1 MLTDNPKVPFILLVE
16 DDNNHAESVKKSLQ
30 NAGEEYRLE
39 IAGSLLEARTNIV
52 RQTPNL
58 ILTDCRLPDGEGSEL
73 VAMANKKC
81 PVVMLTAQGNERMAV
96 AAMKAGAQDYV
107 VKSSADLSE
116 MPHIARRSMREWAL
130 IQEQKRV
137 NDALRKSEEQ
147 YHILFDCAGDAIFV
161 VDLEARILAVNPLG
175 CARLGYTHAELMSMT
190 IDQVDSPE
198 YGQCVPDR
206 MARLKEQGHLIFET
220 ALLRKD
226 GILVLTEVNAR
237 KIIWEGQTAI
247 LSICRDITERKQTEK
262 YLRLGQDILKVL
274 NEPGD
279 LKDCLRH
286 IVSILKKQTG
296 FDAVA
301 IRLQEGHDFPYLAQE
316 GFFED
321 FLSKESSLIKCVTD
335 SGVCPDEEGKISL
348 ECTCGLVISG
358 NTDPDD
364 PLFTSG
370 GSFWVND
377 SFPLLTIPP
386 GKDPRRHPR
395 NQCIREGYASMALIP
410 IRNKDRAVGLI
421 QINDRRKD
429 CFTLNVV
436 ELLEG
441 IASHIGS
448 ALMRKQAEK
457 YLQENEARFHA
468 IIEDQ
473 TELICRY
480 LPDGRLSFV
489 NEAYARYY
497 GKSQGE
503 LINKN
508 YVPNIPE
515 PDLSNIMKSLAGIT
529 SDAPVV
535 EYTHRI
541 ITSENEVRWQRWVQR
556 GIYSTDG
563 TLIEYQAV
571 GSDVTER
578 KRAQQ
583 DLLHEQ
589 KQLEELN
596 RNLEAM
602 VEERTSELLQERNNL
617 KGILETMP
625 NGVYIVNQRFGIEYA
640 NPALLQAFGRIDGQ
654 TCYEYIHGRQ
664 EVCPWCKNQEVFS
677 GQVSNQEW
685 TSEKT
690 GKTYS
695 KFDSPYINS
704 KGEVCKLAILH
715 DVTDRK
721 ISENDLMQQ
730 LYFTRTLL
738 DTIPGP
744 VYFKDTKGHYLGC
757 NKAYEDF
764 RGITQDD
771 LVGKTAFEIALPKKD
786 AKALH
791 AMDMKLLGNC
801 GPLQYETS
809 IIAGDGSNRNV
820 IYHKAR
826 YNSLTGEPAGIISV
840 IQDITVQKMAELA
853 VKHKNEELEQR
864 VTERTKSLED
874 ANEELIATNK
884 ELELRR
890 CEAEEIQAKLQQLSS
905 AVVNSPSIVVIT
917 NNQGSIE
924 YVNPKFTEV
933 TGYLPDEAI
942 GKSPKTLSAG
952 MLPKELYRDMWETI
966 LSGMEWRGDFC
977 NRKKNGDKYWEH
989 ASISPIKDE
998 QGNIT
1003 HFVAIKEDI
1012 TQQKQTAEELLRAR
1026 DAAHAANL
1034 AKSEFLANMSH
1045 EIRTPLNAII
1055 GFAALT
1061 LKTGLLPR
1069 QQEFIQNIQ
1078 TAGESLLTTIN
1089 DILDFSKIEAGR
1101 LDIEK
1106 TPFRLEETLS
1116 NIISMVQQ
1124 KALDKGLHF
1133 PVKISPEIPSFL
1145 IGDPHRLS
1153 QVIANLLSNAI
1164 KFTDHG
1170 EVALESGLLTRE
1182 SDHVQLKFSVHDTGI
1197 GIAPEHIN
1205 KLFEPFTQADG
1216 STTRRFGGTGLG
1228 LSISKRLVEKMG
1240 GTIWCES
1247 TPGHGSAFHFTSL
1260 FGIDQAGDFVQSLSA
1275 DGKARDQQVFP
1286 YDFSGSNILL
1296 VEDNEMNR
1304 RLTLELLKDT
1314 GAIVHVATNGKESV
1328 MMITGGGTPYDLVL
1342 MDIQMPE
1349 MDGYEATQFIRS
1361 DKRFSALPIIAM
1373 TAHAMQE
1380 EQQKIMQAGMDAY
1393 ITKPIDVHTM
1403 LRTIGTFLHVP
1414 DPGEHPCGTLDNTAG
1429 EELAIPDIAG
1439 LDVSGALG
1447 RLDGN
1452 RDLYLWVLRSFMET
1466 QANAAKELEEALNK
1480 GDTKLALRRAHTVKG
1495 NAGSLGAVALEETA
1509 LALEMAISHEEPS
1522 AKINEAVDIFTKELE
1537 RLTTELKRFLPVVQQ
1552 EDDHTH
1558 QGTIDLSVVAPIL
1571 KKLFDYIKCRDGKA
1585 ECYLDDYLSE
1595 LAALPANDVRQITTH
1610 LKNFDFVAARQALLS
1625 LSAKTSIILT
1635 SDDMEE

>member
-1 MLTDNPKVPFILLVE
+1 
-16 DDNNHAESVKKSLQ
+16 
-30 NAGEEYRLE
+30 
-39 IAGSLLEARTNIV
+39 
-52 RQTPNL
+52 
-58 ILTDCRLPDGEGSEL
+58 
-73 VAMANKKC
+73 
-81 PVVMLTAQGNERMAV
+81 
-96 AAMKAGAQDYV
+96 
-107 VKSSADLSE
+107 
-116 MPHIARRSMREWAL
+116 
-130 IQEQKRV
+130 
-137 NDALRKSEEQ
+137 
-147 YHILFDCAGDAIFV
+147 
-161 VDLEARILAVNPLG
+161 
-175 CARLGYTHAELMSMT
+175 
-190 IDQVDSPE
+190 
-198 YGQCVPDR
+198 

-220 ALLRKD
+220 ALRRKD
-226 GILVLTEVNAR
+226 GSFVLTEVHAR
-237 KIIWEGQTAI
+237 KIIWEGQSVV
-247 LSICRDITERKQTEK
+247 LSICRDIAERKQLEK
-262 YLRLGQDILKVL
+262 YLRLGQDVLKVL

-279 LKDCLRH
+279 LTDCLQH
-286 IVSILKKQTG
+286 IVSTLKEQTG

-301 IRLQEGHDFPYLAQE
+301 IRLQEGDDFPYLAQE
-316 GFFED
+316 GFSED
-321 FLSKESSLIKCVTD
+321 FLSKESSLLECVTD
-335 SGVCPDEEGKISL
+335 SGVRPDKDGKISL

-358 NTDPDD
+358 NTDPAD

-377 SFPLLTIPP
+377 SFPLLAIPP
-386 GKDPRRHPR
+386 GEDSRHHPR
-395 NQCIREGYASMALIP
+395 NQCMSEGYASMTLIP
-410 IRNKDRAVGLI
+410 IRNKDMAIGLI

-429 CFTLNVV
+429 CFTLSVI

-457 YLQENEARFHA
+457 YLKENEARFHA

-503 LINKN
+503 LINRN
-508 YVPNIPE
+508 FVPNIPE
-515 PDLSNIMKSLAGIT
+515 SDLSHIMKCLAGIS

-541 ITSENEVRWQRWVQR
+541 ITSENEVRWQQWVQR
-556 GIYSTDG
+556 GIYSADG
-563 TLIEYQAV
+563 ILVEHQAV

-583 DLLHEQ
+583 DLLHKQ
-589 KQLEELN
+589 TQLEELN
-596 RNLEAM
+596 RNLEAK
-602 VEERTSELLQERNNL
+602 VEERTSALLQERNNL
-617 KGILETMP
+617 KGILDAMP
-625 NGVYIVNQRFGIEYA
+625 NGVYIVNRQFGIEYA
-640 NPALLQAFGRIDGQ
+640 NPALLQAFGQIEGR
-654 TCYEYIHGRQ
+654 TCYEYIH
-664 EVCPWCKNQEVFS
+664 ELPEACPWCKNQEVFS
-677 GQVSNQEW
+677 GRVSSQEL
-685 TSEKT
+685 TSKKT

-695 KFDSPYINS
+695 KFDSPYVNS

-721 ISENDLMQQ
+721 IFENNLIQQ
-730 LYFTRTLL
+730 LYFTQTLL

-764 RGITQDD
+764 RGISQDD
-771 LVGKTAFEIALPKKD
+771 LVGKTAYEIALPKKD

-801 GPLQYETS
+801 GPMQYETS
-809 IIAGDGSNRNV
+809 IVAGDGSSRNV

-826 YNSLTGEPAGIISV
+826 YNSITGEPAGIISV
-840 IQDITVQKMAELA
+840 IQDITEQKMAELA

-864 VTERTKSLED
+864 VNERTKSLED
-874 ANEELIATNK
+874 ANEELITTNK
-884 ELELRR
+884 ELDLRR

-917 NNQGSIE
+917 NNRGSIE

-933 TGYLPDEAI
+933 TGFLPDEAI
-942 GKSPKTLSAG
+942 GQNPKTLSAG
-952 MLPKELYRDMWETI
+952 LLPKELYRDMWETL

-1012 TQQKQTAEELLRAR
+1012 TQQKQIAEELLSAR

-1061 LKTGLLPR
+1061 LKTGPLPR

-1101 LDIEK
+1101 LDIER

-1133 PVKISPEIPSFL
+1133 PVRISPEIPSLL

-1153 QVIANLLSNAI
+1153 QIIANLLSNAI

-1170 EVALESGLLTRE
+1170 EVTLESELLTRE
-1182 SDHVQLKFSVHDTGI
+1182 NDHIQLKFSVRDTGI
-1197 GIAPEHIN
+1197 GISPEHLTR
-1205 KLFEPFTQADG
+1205 LFEPFTQADG

-1247 TPGHGSAFHFTSL
+1247 APGLGSTFHFTSL
-1260 FGIDQAGDFVQSLSA
+1260 FGIGHAGDVGHSLFT
-1275 DGKARDQQVFP
+1275 DGKTMDRHVFP
-1286 YDFSGSNILL
+1286 YDFSGSNMLL

-1304 RLTLELLKDT
+1304 KLTLELLKDT
-1314 GAIVHVATNGKESV
+1314 GAIVHVATNGKEAV
-1328 MMITGGGTPYDLVL
+1328 TMITSGGTPYDLIL

-1361 DKRFSALPIIAM
+1361 DKRFSAIPLIAM

-1403 LRTIGTFLHVP
+1403 LRTIGTFLRVREP
-1414 DPGEHPCGTLDNTAG
+1414 DEHPCETTENTET

-1439 LDVSGALG
+1439 LDVSGALS

-1452 RDLYLWVLRSFMET
+1452 RSLYLWVLRSFMET
-1466 QANAAKELEEALNK
+1466 QSNASKEIEEALSK
-1480 GDTKLALRRAHTVKG
+1480 GDTKLALRRAHTIKG
-1495 NAGSLGAVALEETA
+1495 NAGSLGSAALEETA
-1509 LALEMAISHEEPS
+1509 LALELAIAHEEPS
-1522 AKINEAVDIFTKELE
+1522 ARINDALDIFAGELE
-1537 RLTTELKRFLPVVQQ
+1537 RLTTDLKRLLPVVRQ
-1552 EDDHTH
+1552 DDDPAPH
-1558 QGTIDLSVVAPIL
+1558 GTIDVAVVTPIL
-1571 KKLFDYIKCRDGKA
+1571 KKLLDYIKCRDGKA
-1585 ECYLDDYLSE
+1585 ERYLDNYSNE
-1595 LAALPANDVRQITTH
+1595 LAVLPANDVRQITTH
-1610 LKNFDFVAARQALLS
+1610 LKNFDFLAARQALLS
-1625 LSAKTSIILT
+1625 LSAKTGIIFP
-1635 SDDMEE
+1635 SDGVEE